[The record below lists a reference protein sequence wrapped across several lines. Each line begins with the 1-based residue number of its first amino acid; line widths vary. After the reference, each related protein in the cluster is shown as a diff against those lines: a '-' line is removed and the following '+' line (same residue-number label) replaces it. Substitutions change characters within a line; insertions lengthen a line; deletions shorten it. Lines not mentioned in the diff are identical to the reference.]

1 MHIVSLRQKS
11 DFLRLKE
18 SKKKF
23 FVSSAVIIVAN
34 TLEIPG
40 NDFSD
45 SIRVGFI
52 VTKKIGGAVQ
62 RNRARRRLKAAFR
75 EACSLN
81 SVFGLDIIFIARSG
95 ALSVKFS
102 EMVESI
108 AQLLHKLK
116 LENENN

>member
-1 MHIVSLRQKS
+1 MHIINLRKKS
-11 DFLRLKE
+11 DFLRLKG

-23 FVSSAVIIVAN
+23 FVSSAVIVVAN
-34 TLEIPG
+34 SPKISE
-40 NDFSD
+40 NDLSN

-75 EACSLN
+75 NAHSLN
-81 SVFGLDIIFIARSG
+81 TAFGLDIIFIARTG
-95 ALSVKFS
+95 ALSVKFA
-102 EMVESI
+102 EMVDSI

-116 LENENN
+116 LEHENN

>member
-1 MHIVSLRQKS
+1 VRIVSLRQKS

-23 FVSSAVIIVAN
+23 FISSAVIVVAN
-34 TLEIPG
+34 TPQVPED
-40 NDFSD
+40 DFSD

-75 EACSLN
+75 KASGLY
-81 SVFGLDIIFIARSG
+81 SVVGLDIIFIARSG
-95 ALSVKFS
+95 ALSVKFA
-102 EMVESI
+102 EMVENI
-108 AQLLHKLK
+108 AQLLLKLK
-116 LENENN
+116 LEHENN

>member
-1 MHIVSLRQKS
+1 VHIVSLRQKS

-23 FVSSAVIIVAN
+23 FISSAVIVVAN
-34 TLEIPG
+34 TPKVPEDDL
-40 NDFSD
+40 SD

-75 EACSLN
+75 KASGLY
-81 SVFGLDIIFIARSG
+81 SVVGLDIIFIARGG
-95 ALSVKFS
+95 ALSVKFA
-102 EMVESI
+102 EMVENI
-108 AQLLHKLK
+108 AQLLLKLK
-116 LENENN
+116 LEHENN